1 MTDSLAHLLAR
12 HADDPARVLYRQWE
26 DCDGTA
32 GWREYTAADMLALAA
47 RWQQA
52 FRDHGF
58 EPGDRVAI
66 CLKNSPH
73 WVAIDQAALGL
84 ALVVVPL
91 YVIDNPDNIAACLE
105 DSGARLL
112 VLDTPR
118 VLARLRERMSDPP
131 AFVCVESVADDEAS
145 RLDAFLPAEAPA
157 FEVRPV
163 GDDTLATLVYTSGTT
178 GRPKG
183 VKLSHGNVLWNLRAS
198 ARVIPIHGEDV
209 ALSVLPLS
217 HMFERTCGYYL
228 MLQAGACVAYARGV
242 QQLGEDLATVR
253 PTLLLAVPRLYERF
267 LARIDQALASS
278 RLRQWLFSATVRLGW
293 KAFNGEASLPERV
306 LLAALRR
313 RVAGPVLE
321 RLGGRL
327 RLAAAGGAKLELRI
341 ARTFIGLG
349 LPIIQ
354 GYGMT
359 EASPV
364 IAANRE
370 HDNDPASVGAPLDGL
385 EWRLTAEGE
394 LQVRGPSVMQGYWRN
409 PEATAKVLSADGWLS
424 TGDLVEVQEGRLHI
438 RGRCKDIVVLSNGE
452 KFPPEEAE
460 SALLDDP
467 AFEQVMLVGEGH
479 PFVCLIAVTR
489 ETDERALVRRAN
501 ARLGAFP
508 RYVRVRRVITTT
520 EPWTVDNGLLTP
532 TLKVKR
538 AQVASRF
545 THTLARIYGEPGEAD

>member
-1 MTDSLAHLLAR
+1 MSDSLAQLLAR
-12 HADDPARVLYRQWE
+12 HADEPARPLYRQWE
-26 DCDGTA
+26 EHGGVG
-32 GWREYTAADMLALAA
+32 GWREYTAGDVLALAA

-52 FRDHGF
+52 FRARGF
-58 EPGDRVAI
+58 ERGDRIAL
-66 CLKNSPH
+66 CLKNGVQ

-84 ALVVVPL
+84 GLVVVPL
-91 YVIDNPDNIAACLE
+91 YAIDNPDNIAACLA
-105 DSGARLL
+105 DAGARLL
-112 VLDTPR
+112 VVDAVR
-118 VLARLRERMSDPP
+118 VIARLREVMADPP
-131 AFVCVESVADDEAS
+131 AFVCI
-145 RLDAFLPAEAPA
+145 DAPAPPGTTPVRDFLPEQAPP
-157 FEVRPV
+157 FEVCAV
-163 GDDTLATLVYTSGTT
+163 DADTLATLVYTSGTT

-183 VKLSHGNVLWNLRAS
+183 VKLSHGNVLSNVRAS
-198 ARVIPIHGEDV
+198 AKVIAIDVDDV

-217 HMFERTCGYYL
+217 HMFERTCGCYL
-228 MLQAGACVAYARGV
+228 MLQAGACVAYARGI

-267 LARIDQALASS
+267 LARIDQALAGS
-278 RLRQWLFSATVRLGW
+278 RLRQMLFSATVRLGW
-293 KAFNGEASLPERV
+293 KAFQGTASLPERL

-313 RVAGPVLE
+313 RVARPVLE

-370 HDNDPASVGAPLDGL
+370 NDNDPASVGAPLDGL
-385 EWRLTAEGE
+385 EWRLTREGE

-409 PEATAKVLSADGWLS
+409 PDATAKVLSPDGWLS
-424 TGDLVEVQEGRLHI
+424 TGDLVEVREGRLHI

-460 SALLDDP
+460 AALLDDP
-467 AFEQVMLVGEGH
+467 VFEQVMLVGEGR
-479 PFVCLIAVTR
+479 PFVCLVAVTR
-489 ETDERALVRRAN
+489 ETDARALVRRAN
-501 ARLGAFP
+501 ACLAGFP
-508 RYVRVRRVITTT
+508 RYVRVRRVIVST

-532 TLKVKR
+532 TLKVRR
-538 AQVASRF
+538 ALVAARF
-545 THTLARIYGEPGEAD
+545 EHTLAAIYGEDAGD